1 MKWYNL
7 IFIFFCIILIFQ
19 VASLKLEK
27 NSGKSGGSTNFTAS
41 ASAIPTKSDARGI
54 PTKSDARGVPP
65 APCMSVQMDRN
76 LDQHFVDSC
85 TAYDQICGDTAT
97 LNVVINLPEG
107 QEDSYMDS
115 YTRAVTIKSSDCGKL
130 LYN

>member
-7 IFIFFCIILIFQ
+7 IFIFFCIVLIFQ

-27 NSGKSGGSTNFTAS
+27 NKRGTGGLTNFTAS
-41 ASAIPTKSDARGI
+41 PSAAKAI
-54 PTKSDARGVPP
+54 PP
-65 APCMSVQMDRN
+65 APCMSVKMDRN

-85 TAYDQICGDTAT
+85 TAYDKICGDTAT

-130 LYN
+130 LYNFA

>member
-7 IFIFFCIILIFQ
+7 LIIFFCIVLIFQ
-19 VASLKLEK
+19 VANLKFEK
-27 NSGKSGGSTNFTAS
+27 KSEGM
-41 ASAIPTKSDARGI
+41 ILSDAKGN
-54 PTKSDARGVPP
+54 PP
-65 APCMSVQMDRN
+65 VPCMSVQMDRN

>member
-7 IFIFFCIILIFQ
+7 LILFFCIVLIFQ
-19 VASLKLEK
+19 VASLNLEK
-27 NSGKSGGSTNFTAS
+27 KRKSGGSTDSTYSLAS
-41 ASAIPTKSDARGI
+41 SVSTRALAT
-54 PTKSDARGVPP
+54 PP

-107 QEDSYMDS
+107 QEDAYMDS

-130 LYN
+130 LYS